1 MNTSSTT
8 PTWIWQQPDWPA
20 FSWQAAVIQPR
31 LQEVWRTLGI
41 LLGKAGLGRD
51 SALPVGDDPA
61 VMLDTL
67 LQNII
72 TSSAI
77 EGEHLNAASVRSS
90 LARRLGV
97 GGGAPA
103 VSPRSEGLADMMVD
117 AIGSPDITLA
127 REQIFQWHRWLFP
140 DAETSLIKLRVGQ
153 WRGEEPMQV
162 VSGRLDKPKVHFEAP
177 PRNVLEEEMTAF
189 LSWFEASR
197 HDPLLDPLLRAGIAH
212 FWFVTLHPFEDGNGR
227 LARAIA
233 DRALAQA
240 DRQSIRLYTMSAA
253 ILNTRQDYYRVL
265 EATQRG
271 TLDISGWL
279 VWFLDTLLQTLH
291 DALADIERTLAKTR
305 FWQRFAEAGLM
316 PEQIKVLNRLL
327 DGGERG
333 FEGGISAAQ
342 YQKVAKV
349 SKATAT
355 RHLSDLLNKGCL
367 EKLQGGGRST
377 RYQIADATHRRS
389 SSGGRHRT
397 NSVGSP

>member
-1 MNTSSTT
+1 MTT

-20 FSWQAAVIQPR
+20 FHWRAAVIRPR
-31 LQEVWRTLGI
+31 LQAAWRSLGM
-41 LLGKAGLGRD
+41 LLGRVG
-51 SALPVGDDPA
+51 SLPGDDDPA
-61 VMLDTL
+61 VTLDTL

-77 EGEHLNAASVRSS
+77 EGERLNAASVRSS

-97 GGGAPA
+97 EGEMKA
-103 VSPRSEGLADMMVD
+103 VSSRSEGLADMMMD
-117 AIGSPDITLA
+117 AIGSPDTVLT
-127 REQIFQWHRWLFP
+127 RERLFQWHRWLFP
-140 DAETSLIKLRVGQ
+140 DGEASLVRLRVGE

-177 PRNVLEEEMTAF
+177 PRAVLGDEMAAF
-189 LSWFEASR
+189 LAWFDASR
-197 HDPLLDPLLRAGIAH
+197 HDPTLDPLLRAGIAH

-253 ILNTRQDYYRVL
+253 ILAERQDYYQVL
-265 EATQRG
+265 ESSQRG
-271 TLDISGWL
+271 TTDLSDWL
-279 VWFLDTLLQTLH
+279 AWFLDILLQTLE
-291 DALADIERTLAKTR
+291 DALAGIERTLAKTR
-305 FWQRFAEAGLM
+305 FWQQFAEAGLL
-316 PEQIKVLNRLL
+316 PEQVKVLNRLL
-327 DGGERG
+327 EGGERG

-355 RHLSDLLNKGCL
+355 RHLSDLLAKGCL
-367 EKLQGGGRST
+367 EKLPGGGRST
-377 RYQIADATHRRS
+377 RYQV
-389 SSGGRHRT
+389 
-397 NSVGSP
+397 VGSGLPLPGERTGTFKPTGERP

>member
-1 MNTSSTT
+1 MNDSTT
-8 PTWIWQQPDWPA
+8 TPIWIWQQPDWPA
-20 FSWQAAVIQPR
+20 FHWQAAVIQPR
-31 LQEVWRTLGI
+31 LQEAWRSLGV
-41 LLGKAGLGRD
+41 LLGRVG
-51 SALPVGDDPA
+51 SLPADNGPA

-77 EGEHLNAASVRSS
+77 EGERLNAASVRSS

-97 GGGAPA
+97 DDEAAA
-103 VSPRSEGLADMMVD
+103 VSSRSEGLADMMMD
-117 AIGSPDITLA
+117 AIGSPDTTLT
-127 REQIFQWHRWLFP
+127 RERLFQWHRWLFP
-140 DAETSLIKLRVGQ
+140 DAETSLVRLRVGE

-177 PRNVLEEEMTAF
+177 PRRVLEDEMAAF
-189 LSWFEASR
+189 LAWFDTSR
-197 HDPLLDPLLRAGIAH
+197 HDPTLDPLLRAGVAH

-253 ILNTRQDYYRVL
+253 ILAERQDYYQVL
-265 EATQRG
+265 ESSQRG
-271 TLDISGWL
+271 TTDLSDWL
-279 VWFLDTLLQTLH
+279 AWFLDILLQTLE
-291 DALADIERTLAKTR
+291 DALAGIERTLSKTR
-305 FWQRFAEAGLM
+305 FWQRFAEAGLL

-355 RHLSDLLNKGCL
+355 RHLSDLLAKGCL
-367 EKLQGGGRST
+367 EKLPGGGRST
-377 RYQIADATHRRS
+377 RYRV
-389 SSGGRHRT
+389 
-397 NSVGSP
+397 VGSGPEGGEAASDIP

>member
-1 MNTSSTT
+1 MNASSTT
-8 PTWIWQQPDWPA
+8 PTWIWQQPGWPD
-20 FSWQAAVIQPR
+20 FHWRAAAIQPR
-31 LQEVWRTLGI
+31 LQEAWRTLGI
-41 LLGKAGLGRD
+41 LLGRVG
-51 SALPVGDDPA
+51 SLPASDDPA
-61 VMLDTL
+61 VTLDTL

-77 EGEHLNAASVRSS
+77 EGERLNAASVRSS

-97 GGGAPA
+97 EGEAMA
-103 VSPRSEGLADMMVD
+103 VSPRSEGLADMMMD
-117 AIGSPDITLA
+117 AIGSPDTALT
-127 REQIFQWHRWLFP
+127 RERLFQWHRWLFP
-140 DAETSLIKLRVGQ
+140 DAEASLVELRVGQ

-177 PRNVLEEEMTAF
+177 PREVLEDEMAAF
-189 LSWFEASR
+189 LAWFDASR
-197 HDPLLDPLLRAGIAH
+197 HDPALDPLLRAGIAH

-240 DRQSIRLYTMSAA
+240 DQQSIRLYTMSAA
-253 ILNTRQDYYRVL
+253 ILAERQDYYQVL
-265 EATQRG
+265 ETSQRG
-271 TLDISGWL
+271 TTDLSDWL
-279 VWFLDTLLQTLH
+279 AWFLDMLLRTLA

-305 FWQRFAEAGLM
+305 FWQRFAHAGLL

-355 RHLSDLLNKGCL
+355 RHLSDLLAKGCL
-367 EKLQGGGRST
+367 EKLPGGGRST
-377 RYQIADATHRRS
+377 RYRVADSSAPSTAS
-389 SSGGRHRT
+389 SS
-397 NSVGSP
+397 